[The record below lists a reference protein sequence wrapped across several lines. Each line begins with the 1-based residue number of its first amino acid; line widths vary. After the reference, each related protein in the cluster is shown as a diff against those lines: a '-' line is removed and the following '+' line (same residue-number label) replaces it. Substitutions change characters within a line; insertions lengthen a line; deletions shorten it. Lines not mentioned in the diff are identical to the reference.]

1 VVPHPIKIVIVGY
14 GNPYCGDDG
23 VGPAAARLVHATL
36 AEETGAS
43 LLELSTSSLELI
55 ERLAGFDRAVII
67 DALVDEAEP
76 LGAVKRLE
84 LVDGRAIP
92 GLGFHTA
99 GLGSALALARALG
112 MDAPASVGVYGVVIR
127 EPREFQERLGD
138 ELSSLMPEVVRT
150 LTELIREE
158 AARPV

>member
-1 VVPHPIKIVIVGY
+1 MKTVIVGY

-23 VGPAAARLVHATL
+23 VGPAAARLVHAAL

-43 LLELSTSSLELI
+43 LLILSTSALELI

-67 DALVDEAEP
+67 DALAEEAEP

-84 LVDGRAIP
+84 LVEGRAIP

-99 GLGSALALARALG
+99 GLGSALALARALD
-112 MDAPASVGVYGVVIR
+112 MDAPASVSVYGVVIR
-127 EPREFQERLGD
+127 EPREFQEHLGD
-138 ELSSLMPEVVRT
+138 ELSSRLPEIVRT
-150 LTELIREE
+150 LTQLIREE
-158 AARPV
+158 AAQPVQRDA